1 MRAVEASAKT
11 REEAIQIALKE
22 LGIEMYEV
30 DKIEILDEGSKG
42 IFGFGARPVKV
53 RLVAEN
59 MPDLPVRKAERSE
72 EPRASRDA
80 RNERPSERGGDRGGD
95 RGRGDRNDN
104 RGERNRDQEK
114 PREAREPRGER
125 PQGERKQGDRPQGD
139 RPQGDR
145 PQGDRPQGDR
155 NRNDRGPRAERGGE
169 GGGGGERPARPQG
182 EGDRGRGGDRPRN
195 ERNDRGGRD
204 RDRGGRDR
212 NDRGPRN
219 DRGGGRGDNA
229 QRSLIQKGDSEF
241 GYDPGDGEPHEGS
254 LAAVAAA
261 AAGSV
266 NAERAPRE
274 ERPPRAPR
282 PPREPR
288 EPRPERAPRA
298 AREDGDSDPGDATP
312 EELASQHE
320 QSRDAEEASF
330 APLTDAQGDEAS
342 SFMSEL
348 IQKMGITAGVQFT
361 RIEDGGA
368 RLNVESEDG
377 AILIGRKGRTLS
389 ALQYVVNRIISRG
402 DTAENTERLIVD
414 VGGYVDRRRES
425 LEDMARNLAE
435 KAKGTGR
442 NMRLKPM
449 SPQER
454 RIIHVT
460 LQGDEEVRTFSLGE
474 SLYRSVVI
482 SPKNASP
489 EAPSRGPRGGRSR
502 GHRGGR
508 GRGGQRRDRFE
519 VDAGQFG
526 D

>member
-11 REEAIQIALKE
+11 REEAIQIGLKE

-42 IFGFGARPVKV
+42 LFGFGARPVKV

-59 MPDLPVRKAERSE
+59 MPDLPVRKPERE
-72 EPRASRDA
+72 EARAPRQE
-80 RNERPSERGGDRGGD
+80 RNDRGDRGD
-95 RGRGDRNDN
+95 RGDRNRNEN
-104 RGERNRDQEK
+104 RDRNRDQEK
-114 PREAREPRGER
+114 PREPRGER
-125 PQGERKQGDRPQGD
+125 PQGERSDR
-139 RPQGDR
+139 
-145 PQGDRPQGDR
+145 GDR
-155 NRNDRGPRAERGGE
+155 NRNENRDRNQDRGPRN
-169 GGGGGERPARPQG
+169 
-182 EGDRGRGGDRPRN
+182 DRGGD
-195 ERNDRGGRD
+195 RNDRGGRD
-204 RDRGGRDR
+204 RNRGRNDRGDR

-219 DRGGGRGDNA
+219 DRGGRGGGRGDQSRPA
-229 QRSLIQKGDSEF
+229 IPRGDSEY
-241 GYDPGDGEPHEGS
+241 GYDPGFEDQPEEGS
-254 LAAVAAA
+254 IAAVAAA
-261 AAGSV
+261 AAGRV
-266 NAERAPRE
+266 QAERAPRE
-274 ERPPRAPR
+274 ERPAREPRAPR

-288 EPRPERAPRA
+288 EPRAPRA
-298 AREDGDSDPGDATP
+298 EDAGDGDNADLSP

-320 QSRDAEEASF
+320 QSRELEEASF
-330 APLTDAQGDEAS
+330 APLTDQQGEEAA
-342 SFMSEL
+342 SFVSEL
-348 IQKMGITAGVQFT
+348 IQKMGIEAGVQFN
-361 RIEDGGA
+361 RAEDGGA
-368 RLNVESEDG
+368 RLSVESEDG
-377 AILIGRKGRTLS
+377 AILIGRKGRTLG
-389 ALQYVVNRIISRG
+389 ALQYVINRVISRG

-425 LEDMARNLAE
+425 LEDMARNLAA
-435 KAKGTGR
+435 KAKDTGR

-460 LQGDEEVRTFSLGE
+460 LQGDEEVRTYSLGE